1 MVALPRHAG
10 RHVAARRS
18 SCSARAGT
26 RPRSPGSSASAFGF
40 AHHFD
45 TGGVLQAVRAV
56 PRQSFRPSAELAE
69 PYTIVTAG
77 VLAADDAEEAEYLA
91 GPARL
96 AILGIRTNRRTPLL
110 PPDEAA
116 VHPDIETAR
125 SMPSNRIV
133 DDGPNAVPAADGPG
147 RARPRRPS

>member
-1 MVALPRHAG
+1 M
-10 RHVAARRS
+10 
-18 SCSARAGT
+18 RACT
-26 RPRSPGSSASAFGF
+26 GS
-40 AHHFD
+40 
-45 TGGVLQAVRAV
+45 R
-56 PRQSFRPSAELAE
+56 FRPSPELAE

-77 VLAADDAEEAEYLA
+77 VLAADDAEQAEHLA

-116 VHPDIETAR
+116 VHPDIDVAR

-133 DDGPNAVPAADGPG
+133 DDGPARRRPPDGAG
-147 RARPRRPS
+147 RARRRPPS